1 MIASPGSS
9 VNAEAEASQP
19 VVLALEP
26 HQVLAFLHRPPAAAR
41 RSTAVLMCAPF
52 GWEDMCSYR
61 ARRLWAAELARAGY
75 ATARF
80 DLPGSGDSSGSPHDS
95 GLVQAW
101 LSSVGSAGDWLR
113 QVSSASRVVALGIGL
128 GGLLAARA
136 LQQGAAIDELI
147 LWGVPARGRTLVRE
161 LRAQAALVPTP
172 VDAHQPAASAPAPAP
187 GALELIGYLLSGE
200 TADDLSAIDL
210 SAAASWQRVPRRVL
224 ALGRDGMRGD
234 ARLVA
239 ALEEAGSAVTV
250 ADGAGYGELTTD
262 PQQSR
267 PPRATIER
275 TISWIAEEAPGE
287 SCDEAPAARPQ
298 VERDHLQ
305 LRQDGVVLRETPLQL
320 LCGDRRFFAVSTE
333 PVGGGREEICAVLL
347 NAGAQRHI
355 GPNRN
360 WVETARRWAARGVL
374 TVRVDLQSIGDSEGE
389 DTERLTDANFYDPAR
404 IEQTLAVLEQLRAVH
419 PGRRFVL
426 VGLCSGAYWGVH
438 AALADASV
446 AAALLIN
453 LYAFSWSDTLV
464 AERDR
469 RAAARALLG
478 GFAERLRSGG
488 FRRELLI
495 RGIRSFRP
503 GRAHLL
509 ARRSEGAQAPQ
520 IATSLDQ
527 LRDKD
532 TQVLFLLGK
541 REPLCDQLDHQ
552 GHLDHLDRWPNL
564 TVERIPLQDHIFR
577 ALWSQH
583 YVHERLDAAL
593 DRVLAQSSPAPTGL
607 RQGEAPRPA
616 GVLPAR

>member
-1 MIASPGSS
+1 
-9 VNAEAEASQP
+9 
-19 VVLALEP
+19 
-26 HQVLAFLHRPPAAAR
+26 
-41 RSTAVLMCAPF
+41 MCAPF

-61 ARRLWAAELARAGY
+61 ARGLWAAELARAGY

-172 VDAHQPAASAPAPAP
+172 VDAHQPAPSAPAPAP

-239 ALEEAGSAVTV
+239 VLEEAGSAVTV
-250 ADGAGYGELTTD
+250 ADGVGYGELTTD

-267 PPRATIER
+267 PPQA
-275 TISWIAEEAPGE
+275 TISWLAQAPPGE
-287 SCDEAPAARPQ
+287 PADEAPATRPQ
-298 VERDHLQ
+298 VERDHLE
-305 LRQDGVVLRETPLQL
+305 LCQDGVVLREMPLEL
-320 LCGDRRFFAVSTE
+320 LCGGRRYFAVSTE
-333 PVGGGREEICAVLL
+333 PAGGGREDLCAVLL